1 MGRTVSE
8 RRQLWEKRLSSSSS
22 STSSTPTLPSPSRWV
37 PALFRRSST
46 LGSDSGTAANVNQ
59 TRNNQGLNNQTPSS
73 SPARPTANNTSAPST
88 PVRGPSKFL
97 SSLPSPKTLLS
108 ASLGRSPRTP
118 KQEKAAGEEKA
129 GANA

>member
-46 LGSDSGTAANVNQ
+46 LGSDSGTPANVND
-59 TRNNQGLNNQTPSS
+59 TLNNQGLINQTPSS
-73 SPARPTANNTSAPST
+73 PARTNANNTSAPST

>member
-46 LGSDSGTAANVNQ
+46 LGSDSGTPANVNEAL
-59 TRNNQGLNNQTPSS
+59 NNQGLNNQTPSS
-73 SPARPTANNTSAPST
+73 PARTNANNTSAPST

-118 KQEKAAGEEKA
+118 KQNKAAGEEKA